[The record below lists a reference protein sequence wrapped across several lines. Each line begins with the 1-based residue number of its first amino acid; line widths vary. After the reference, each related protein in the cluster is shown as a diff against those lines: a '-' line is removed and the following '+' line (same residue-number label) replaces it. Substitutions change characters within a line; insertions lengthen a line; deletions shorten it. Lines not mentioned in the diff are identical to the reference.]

1 MKKLLEVKEL
11 NVTFPTIDGEVRA
24 TVDMNFELN
33 RGETLAIVGESGS
46 GKSVSSLAIMGL
58 HNMART
64 KITGEVILHGEQK
77 STEIIS
83 ASSETVRKLRGKEMA
98 MIFQDP
104 MSSLHPYYSIGAQI
118 AEAWRLHND
127 GSFNDGMARAIE
139 MLDLVEIPSSTKRAY
154 EFPHQFSGGMRQ
166 RAMIA
171 MALVNNPSLLIAD
184 EPTTALD
191 VTVQAQILK
200 LLQTMQKE
208 FNMGVILITHD
219 LGVVAEY
226 ADRVNVM
233 YAGKIVETAEV
244 EDLYYRSMHP
254 YTMGLLRSIP
264 RVDKIDNGRFK
275 AISGTPPSL
284 INLPNACSFAPRCE
298 YRSQVEGNL
307 CSTGQPALEI
317 KGEKHTARCFLS
329 LNQIERARA

>member
-1 MKKLLEVKEL
+1 MSNLLDVKGL
-11 NVTFPTIDGEVRA
+11 NVTFPTVDGEVRA
-24 TVDMNFELN
+24 SVDLNFELN

-58 HNMART
+58 HNKART
-64 KITGEVILHGEQK
+64 KISGEVYLHSQ
-77 STEIIS
+77 SSTTEIIS
-83 ASSETVRKLRGKEMA
+83 AAPETVRRLRGKEMA

-118 AEAWRLHND
+118 AEAWALHNG
-127 GSFNDGMARAIE
+127 GSKKDGMARAIE
-139 MLDLVEIPSSTKRAY
+139 ILDLVEIPSAAKRAH

-171 MALVNNPSLLIAD
+171 MALVNHPSLLIAD

-200 LLQTMQKE
+200 LLKSMQNE

-233 YAGKIVETAEV
+233 YAGKIVEAAGV
-244 EDLYYRSMHP
+244 DDLYYQSIHP
-254 YTMGLLRSIP
+254 YTLGLLRSIP
-264 RVDKIDNGRFK
+264 RVDKIDDHRLL
-275 AISGTPPSL
+275 AITGTPPSL
-284 INLPNACSFAPRCE
+284 INLPQACSFAPRCS
-298 YRSQVEGNL
+298 YQSLVSDGRCASVE
-307 CSTGQPALEI
+307 PALEL
-317 KGEKHTARCFLS
+317 KSGNHSSRCFLTPD
-329 LNQIERARA
+329 QIAEVR

>member
-1 MKKLLEVKEL
+1 MSNLLDVKGL
-11 NVTFPTIDGEVRA
+11 NVTFPTIDGDVRA
-24 TVDMNFELN
+24 SVDLNFEVN

-58 HNMART
+58 HNKART
-64 KITGEVILHGEQK
+64 TITGEVFLHSQTGT
-77 STEIIS
+77 TEIIS
-83 ASSETVRKLRGKEMA
+83 ASDEAVRRLRGKEMA

-118 AEAWRLHND
+118 AEAWMLHND
-127 GSFNDGMARAIE
+127 GNKKDGMARAIE
-139 MLDLVEIPSSTKRAY
+139 MLDLVEIPSASKRAH

-191 VTVQAQILK
+191 VTVQAQILQ
-200 LLQTMQKE
+200 LLQNMQKE

-233 YAGKIVETAEV
+233 YAGKIVEAAEV

-254 YTMGLLRSIP
+254 YTLGLLRSIP
-264 RVDKIDNGRFK
+264 RVDKIDDHRLL
-275 AISGTPPSL
+275 AIDGTPPSL
-284 INLPNACSFAPRCE
+284 INLPHACAFAPRCE
-298 YRSQVEGNL
+298 YQSRVIGNL
-307 CSTGQPALEI
+307 CLSSQPPLDVKA
-317 KGEKHTARCFLS
+317 KNHTSRCFLTAD
-329 LNQIERARA
+329 QIAQVRA

>member
-1 MKKLLEVKEL
+1 MKKLLDVKGL
-11 NVTFPTIDGEVRA
+11 NVTFPTVDGEVRA
-24 TVDMNFELN
+24 SVDLNFELH

-58 HNMART
+58 HNRART
-64 KITGEVILHGEQK
+64 VISGEVHLHGDHG
-77 STEIIS
+77 STELIS
-83 ASSETVRKLRGKEMA
+83 ASQETVRHLRGKEMA

-118 AEAWRLHND
+118 AEAWALHHD
-127 GSFNDGMARAIE
+127 GSKKDGMKRAIE
-139 MLDLVEIPSSTKRAY
+139 MLDLVEIPSAAKRAH

-191 VTVQAQILK
+191 VTVQAQVLQ
-200 LLQTMQKE
+200 LLQNMQKE

-219 LGVVAEY
+219 LGVVAEF

-233 YAGKIVETAEV
+233 YAGKIVESAGV
-244 EDLYYRSMHP
+244 EDLYYRSIHP
-254 YTMGLLRSIP
+254 YTIGLLRSIP
-264 RVDKIDNGRFK
+264 RVDHVDNHRLD
-275 AISGTPPSL
+275 AIKGAPPSL
-284 INLPNACSFAPRCE
+284 INLPMACSFAPRCE
-298 YRSQVEGNL
+298 YASLVEGGL
-307 CSTGQPALEI
+307 CTQSQPQLEV
-317 KGEKHTARCFLS
+317 KESNHLARCFLS
-329 LNQIERARA
+329 ADRIAEVRS

>member
-1 MKKLLEVKEL
+1 MSNLLDVKGL
-11 NVTFPTIDGEVRA
+11 NVTFPTIDGDVRA
-24 TVDMNFELN
+24 SVDLNFEVN

-58 HNMART
+58 HNKART
-64 KITGEVILHGEQK
+64 TITGEVFLHNESGT
-77 STEIIS
+77 TEIIS
-83 ASSETVRKLRGKEMA
+83 ASDEAVRRLRGKEMA

-118 AEAWRLHND
+118 AEAWMLHND
-127 GSFNDGMARAIE
+127 GNKKDGMARAIE
-139 MLDLVEIPSSTKRAY
+139 MLDLVEIPSASKRAH

-191 VTVQAQILK
+191 VTVQAQILQ
-200 LLQTMQKE
+200 LLQSMQKE

-233 YAGKIVETAEV
+233 YAGKIVEAAEV

-254 YTMGLLRSIP
+254 YTLGLLRSIP
-264 RVDKIDNGRFK
+264 RVDKIDDHRLQ
-275 AISGTPPSL
+275 AIDGTPPSL
-284 INLPNACSFAPRCE
+284 INLPNACAFAPRCE
-298 YRSQVEGNL
+298 YQSRVAGNL
-307 CSTGQPALEI
+307 CLSSQPPLNVKA
-317 KGEKHTARCFLS
+317 KNHTSRCFLTAD
-329 LNQIERARA
+329 QISEVRA

>member
-1 MKKLLEVKEL
+1 MSNLLDVKGL
-11 NVTFPTIDGEVRA
+11 NVTFPTIDGDVRA
-24 TVDMNFELN
+24 SVDLNFEVN

-58 HNMART
+58 HNKART
-64 KITGEVILHGEQK
+64 TITGEVFLHNQTGT
-77 STEIIS
+77 TEIIS
-83 ASSETVRKLRGKEMA
+83 ASDEAVRRLRGKEMA

-118 AEAWRLHND
+118 AEAWLLHND
-127 GSFNDGMARAIE
+127 GNKKEGMARAIE
-139 MLDLVEIPSSTKRAY
+139 MLDLVEIPSASKRAH

-191 VTVQAQILK
+191 VTVQAQILQ
-200 LLQTMQKE
+200 LLQNMQKE

-233 YAGKIVETAEV
+233 YAGKIVEAAEV

-254 YTMGLLRSIP
+254 YTLGLLRSIP
-264 RVDKIDNGRFK
+264 RVDKIDDHRLQ
-275 AISGTPPSL
+275 AIDGTPPSL
-284 INLPNACSFAPRCE
+284 INLPNACAFAPRCE
-298 YRSQVEGNL
+298 YQSRVAGNL
-307 CSTGQPALEI
+307 CLSSQPPLNVKA
-317 KGEKHTARCFLS
+317 KNHTSRCFLTAD
-329 LNQIERARA
+329 QISEVRA

>member
-1 MKKLLEVKEL
+1 MKKLLEVTDL
-11 NVTFPTIDGEVRA
+11 NVTFPTIDGDVRA

-64 KITGEVILHGEQK
+64 NISGEVILHSEQK

-127 GSFNDGMARAIE
+127 GSHKDGMARAIE
-139 MLDLVEIPSSTKRAY
+139 MLDLVEIPSAAKRAH

-200 LLQTMQKE
+200 LLKSMQNE

-233 YAGKIVETAEV
+233 YAGKIVEAAEV

-264 RVDKIDNGRFK
+264 RVDKIDSGRLK

-298 YRSQVEGNL
+298 YRAQVEGNL
-307 CSTGQPALEI
+307 CDTGQPALES
-317 KGEKHTARCFLS
+317 KGEQHTSRCFLS
-329 LNQIERARA
+329 LSQIERARA

>member
-1 MKKLLEVKEL
+1 MSNLLDVKGL
-11 NVTFPTIDGEVRA
+11 NVTFPTVDGEVRA
-24 TVDMNFELN
+24 SVDLNFELN

-58 HNMART
+58 HNKART
-64 KITGEVILHGEQK
+64 KISGEVHLHSQ
-77 STEIIS
+77 SSTTEIIS
-83 ASSETVRKLRGKEMA
+83 AAPEIVRRLRGKEMA

-118 AEAWRLHND
+118 AEAWALHNG
-127 GSFNDGMARAIE
+127 GSKKDGMARAIE
-139 MLDLVEIPSSTKRAY
+139 ILDLVEIPSAAKRAH

-171 MALVNNPSLLIAD
+171 MALVNHPSLLIAD

-200 LLQTMQKE
+200 LLKSMQNE

-233 YAGKIVETAEV
+233 YAGKIVEAADV
-244 EDLYYRSMHP
+244 DDLYYQSMHP
-254 YTMGLLRSIP
+254 YTLGLLRSIP
-264 RVDKIDNGRFK
+264 RVDKIDDHRLL
-275 AISGTPPSL
+275 AITGTPPSL
-284 INLPNACSFAPRCE
+284 INLPQACSFAPRCS
-298 YRSQVEGNL
+298 YQSLVSDGRCVSVE
-307 CSTGQPALEI
+307 PALEL
-317 KGEKHTARCFLS
+317 KSGAHQARCFLTPD
-329 LNQIERARA
+329 QIAEVR